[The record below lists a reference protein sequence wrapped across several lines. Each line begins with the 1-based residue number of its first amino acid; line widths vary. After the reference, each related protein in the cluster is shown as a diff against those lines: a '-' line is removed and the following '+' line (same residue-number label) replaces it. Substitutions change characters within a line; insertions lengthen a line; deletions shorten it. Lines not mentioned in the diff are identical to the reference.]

1 MEETIDNY
9 INNDSKENFK
19 DIRSQALKEF
29 LKQKWKQYYTLQW
42 RADPSKIANNNDINN
57 YKELEE
63 RIKELS
69 SKKKGKYKNYFITL
83 TTPPK
88 TDKLKFI
95 NGCKKLFDNAVI
107 DRGYMVLE
115 QRGETE
121 ETVGD
126 GLHCHMLLFRTKYT
140 HSKFS
145 NRLLN
150 QLIKL
155 NINENYKSYKQLLK
169 LANMDSS
176 PFSFQNIKD
185 ETVEKKLNYIQG
197 NKNDEKL
204 LKVQFDKVFRKK
216 FDLQEIYKKNI

>member
-126 GLHCHMLLFRTKYT
+126 GLHCHMLLFRTKYS
-140 HSKFS
+140 HS
-145 NRLLN
+145 
-150 QLIKL
+150 
-155 NINENYKSYKQLLK
+155 
-169 LANMDSS
+169 
-176 PFSFQNIKD
+176 
-185 ETVEKKLNYIQG
+185 
-197 NKNDEKL
+197 
-204 LKVQFDKVFRKK
+204 
-216 FDLQEIYKKNI
+216 

>member
-1 MEETIDNY
+1 MENIE
-9 INNDSKENFK
+9 NNDEYEKLKKFQSIKE
-19 DIRSQALKEF
+19 QALKEF
-29 LKQKWKQYYTLQW
+29 LKQKWKQFYHLKW
-42 RADPSKIANNNDINN
+42 RQDPNNIDMNYDIKD
-57 YKELEE
+57 YKELDL
-63 RIKELS
+63 RIKSL
-69 SKKKGKYKNYFITL
+69 SKKTNKKYKNYFITI
-83 TTPPK
+83 TTPPE

-95 NGCKKLFDNAVI
+95 NGCKKLFQNAVI
-107 DRGYMVLE
+107 HRGYMVIE

-126 GLHCHMLLFRTKYT
+126 GLHCHMLIFREDKYA
-140 HSKFS
+140 HSRFT
-145 NRLLN
+145 NRLLG

-155 NINENYKSYKQLLK
+155 NINSKYKNVKQLLK
-169 LANMDSS
+169 LANLNSA

-185 ETVEKKLNYIQG
+185 ETVEKKLSYIQG